1 MFGNVT
7 TSCLTL
13 DPHACLPQWRSR
25 GESCWFHVSPATQK
39 GVGAGPQ
46 SQGLRMSQVYGEV
59 YQWGVPVELRHRE
72 DRTSTSLTSLPA
84 LKSGVRLSFLWKTMK
99 GLLSLTKQKKA
110 STENEFRGITIL
122 FVEDITGPRYI
133 KESRVCI
140 CPEVQGISE
149 VCLNTNRIV
158 GQHPVRGMVH
168 RLREL
173 ETDEKTHQTTDV
185 DIETDDIVSLEK
197 NSHIKLQLKKFTHK
211 IEYSHSKTFFCP
223 IACGRKI

>member
-1 MFGNVT
+1 
-7 TSCLTL
+7 
-13 DPHACLPQWRSR
+13 
-25 GESCWFHVSPATQK
+25 
-39 GVGAGPQ
+39 
-46 SQGLRMSQVYGEV
+46 
-59 YQWGVPVELRHRE
+59 
-72 DRTSTSLTSLPA
+72 
-84 LKSGVRLSFLWKTMK
+84 MK

-133 KESRVCI
+133 KESWVCI

-211 IEYSHSKTFFCP
+211 IEYSHSKTFFLPYSLWQENINSGAYFDKLC
-223 IACGRKI
+223 IER